1 MLCVL
6 CIVLAPQDALAEVLP
21 PGDQRDRLTIADLA
35 PDARA
40 PLGQVH
46 DGYYVPIGPI
56 HNDYFMPIGP
66 SNAASH
72 ELSGVLEVPETESH
86 SVLGRFPAFEVEF
99 FTYGGY
105 LVPVE
110 RDIVP
115 GRGSIWNL
123 VLSPG
128 RVWSELGDDG
138 WSRASF
144 PFVLTGAVWNESH
157 NGIASFLYNETEV
170 SALRVQVVQE
180 AISWNQFDGW
190 AQLPLAYTPGP
201 IENRQALED
210 RFTRE
215 RAQHIPMRPWSALAG
230 NFDPRL
236 LADFDGPALDVT
248 VSGLVVDGVLYAQP
262 CRTRYGDYPYC
273 REMRHGVFSMTKT
286 MGAAL
291 SLLRL
296 AEKYGDAVFDLR
308 IADYLDVTANHDGWD
323 KVTFAD
329 ALNMATG
336 IGDNAPNRV
345 STSYDFEADGKGTFL
360 KRFATAPSVQA
371 KLDIAFS
378 AGNYSWDPGEVGR
391 YNSSHTF
398 VLAAA
403 MDAFLKHKEGPVA
416 SLWDMVVA
424 EVFEPIGVFH
434 APMMH
439 SDELDGG
446 RGVPIMGWGYFP
458 TVGEMAKIAGLL
470 QGGGAHQGRQLLSA
484 AMLRKVFPG
493 AADPGLPVYWDNAF
507 GRYRYHM
514 SFWYMPFRSQGGCF
528 VRIPEM
534 MGYGGNLIALMPN
547 GMTGIRLADANEGSP
562 GQYDGESM
570 ARLADNLVPF
580 CQ

>member
-35 PDARA
+35 PYARA

-72 ELSGVLEVPETESH
+72 DLSGVLEVPETESH
-86 SVLGRFPAFEVEF
+86 SVLGRFPAFAVEF

-170 SALRVQVVQE
+170 SALQVQVVQE

-215 RAQHIPMRPWSALAG
+215 RAQHIPMRPWSALAA